1 MTKVITIA
9 NRKGGAGKSTC
20 AAHFSLEATAQNYKV
35 ILLDLDPQKTLESWW
50 EKRQE
55 ENPHMADAS
64 IQNLKEKIDQ
74 IRERG
79 FDFCIID
86 TPGDT
91 SPNSLEAI
99 KIADLVVIPCKPTA
113 PDLKAIGRTISL
125 VQENNKNYAFVLT
138 QSISRAN
145 ATMQAASILS
155 EFGSIAPSIISNRIA
170 YANAMAVGDTASNS
184 DKLAAIEVAGVWDFI
199 MQKLNMKMAG
209 IHGKE
214 KI

>member
-1 MTKVITIA
+1 MSLK
-9 NRKGGAGKSTC
+9 RKDAIKC
-20 AAHFSLEATAQNYKV
+20 AFLSAAQRLCV
-35 ILLDLDPQKTLESWW
+35 SAL
-50 EKRQE
+50 
-55 ENPHMADAS
+55 
-64 IQNLKEKIDQ
+64 
-74 IRERG
+74 RG